1 MKFDTTKLH
10 DIDNF
15 EQEFT
20 SRLSTKIRVE
30 INNQKQEIA
39 KDLLTPTEQEAEIS
53 GENN

>member
-20 SRLSTKIRVE
+20 SRLSNKIRME

-39 KDLLTPTEQEAEIS
+39 KDLLTPSEQEAEIS